1 MNNRVKKMV
10 ISALM
15 LALCL
20 LLPFLTGQIPTI
32 GSALSPMHIPVFLCG
47 FLCGMP
53 WAPIVGF
60 IAPLLRSVLL
70 GMPPLFPT
78 GICMAFELATYGLV
92 TALLNRR
99 LSGSFA
105 KKYIV
110 LIAAMLCG
118 RIVWGL
124 AAWIFYGLA
133 GNAFTM
139 PMFIAGAFTNAV
151 PGIICHIAVIP
162 PLVHAMS
169 KTTAPSKDDER

>member
-1 MNNRVKKMV
+1 MNNNVKKMV

-15 LALCL
+15 LALCF

-78 GICMAFELATYGLV
+78 GVCMAFELTAYGLA
-92 TALLNRR
+92 TALLSRR
-99 LSGSFA
+99 LSGSLI
-105 KKYIV
+105 KNYIV
-110 LIAAMLCG
+110 LIVAMLCG
-118 RIVWGL
+118 RVVWGL
-124 AAWIFYGLA
+124 AAWVFYGLA

-151 PGIICHIAVIP
+151 PGIICHLVVIP
-162 PLVHAMS
+162 PLVHALRKS
-169 KTTAPSKDDER
+169 GRTASDEDR

>member
-1 MNNRVKKMV
+1 MNNNVRKMV

-15 LALCL
+15 LALCF
-20 LLPFLTGQIPTI
+20 LLPFLTGQIPSI

-70 GMPPLFPT
+70 GMPPMFPT
-78 GICMAFELATYGLV
+78 GLCMAFELAAYGLV

-99 LSGSFA
+99 FSGSFG
-105 KKYIV
+105 KKYVV
-110 LIAAMLCG
+110 LITAMLCG

-124 AAWIFYGLA
+124 AAWVFYSISGS
-133 GNAFTM
+133 AFTM